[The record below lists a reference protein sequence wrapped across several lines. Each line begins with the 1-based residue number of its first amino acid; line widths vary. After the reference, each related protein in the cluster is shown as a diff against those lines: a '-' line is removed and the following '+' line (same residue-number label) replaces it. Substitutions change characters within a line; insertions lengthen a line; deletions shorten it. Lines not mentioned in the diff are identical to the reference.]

1 MMSERGTPIKRVDS
15 SAEHTVL
22 HTVELGSGDE
32 TSPVCAVVSAVADV
46 EGTDPVEL
54 PPLYDAIDPDS
65 LNKLFA
71 SGSESVNRIS
81 FDYAGYSIVVE
92 ATGTVRVRSA

>member
-1 MMSERGTPIKRVDS
+1 MSERGTPIKRADS
-15 SAEHTVL
+15 SGEHTVL
-22 HTVELGSGDE
+22 YTTELASANE
-32 TSPVCAVVSAVADV
+32 TTPVCAVVSAVATV

-65 LNKLFA
+65 LNQLFA
-71 SGSESVNRIS
+71 SGSECVNRIS

-92 ATGTVRVRSA
+92 ATGTVQVRSV